1 MRETLCAHAL
11 ASNSPPALPALLPA
25 LAVQALQPPANDKP
39 AGGTTSLTSLYRL
52 GSPEARQAAL
62 QHARSLLL
70 ASSPGAAGAAAAD
83 GTATGPQLCF
93 NEDLSTRPAWLPPGL
108 AGGSAVAGWWAA
120 ATGGGQPAAPQGYSS
135 CWWSVPQAAQG
146 ATAAAAAWRSGCL
159 TELCVRLA
167 WALIASADLAS
178 ASDAA
183 ALVQQIQLLLQASN
197 SSKSSSADEAGAPAT
212 SLQATACAAVLA
224 LLQAIG
230 GDAAANLAPAEQL
243 AEACSA
249 GGQRL
254 AAQLAAV
261 QALPVLPG
269 NVISQA
275 TAFVGECLAIAAVC
289 SKLRKLGSKAAPAAA
304 AAAGGAAAA
313 ATAAAG
319 EAKKAAA
326 ATAAAVDEEQRV
338 QAALALLEEGAASG
352 DSSGGEGG
360 QLWGFEP
367 AFEARPVIAALVR
380 GQLAALRSL

>member
-1 MRETLCAHAL
+1 MRETLSAHAL
-11 ASNSPPALPALLPA
+11 ASISPPALPALLPA

-70 ASSPGAAGAAAAD
+70 ASSPGAAGAAAPD

-289 SKLRKLGSKAAPAAA
+289 SKLKKLGGKAAPAAA
-304 AAAGGAAAA
+304 AAAGAAAAA
-313 ATAAAG
+313 ATAAG

-326 ATAAAVDEEQRV
+326 AAAAAVDEEQRV